1 MKPSNVT
8 DLLFQNLS
16 YRGDR
21 QKIIASNIANL
32 NTPEYKTK
40 DLSFDSHLKKAQTNG
55 ELSLKITHKNH
66 IPFDMEKKTS
76 TKPEV
81 FEVQGLH
88 EQNDGNN
95 VNLDQQMSEMSK
107 NAVMYDAIT
116 NSIKK
121 DSRWFK
127 MIVDSS
133 SKN

>member
-1 MKPSNVT
+1 
-8 DLLFQNLS
+8 
-16 YRGDR
+16 
-21 QKIIASNIANL
+21 
-32 NTPEYKTK
+32 
-40 DLSFDSHLKKAQTNG
+40 
-55 ELSLKITHKNH
+55 
-66 IPFDMEKKTS
+66 MEQKTS
-76 TKPEV
+76 SKPQMVEV
-81 FEVQGLH
+81 KGLE

-127 MIVDSS
+127 MMVDAS

>member
-8 DLLFQNLS
+8 DLLFENLS
-16 YRGDR
+16 FRGER
-21 QKIIASNIANL
+21 QKVIASNIANL
-32 NTPEYKTK
+32 NTPEYRTK
-40 DLSFDSHLKKAQTNG
+40 DLTFESHLKKVKNQN
-55 ELSLKITHKNH
+55 ELMLKVTHKNH
-66 IPFDMEKKTS
+66 IAFDLEQKTPLKPQLIE
-76 TKPEV
+76 TK
-81 FEVQGLH
+81 GLE

-95 VNLDQQMSEMSK
+95 VNLDHQMSEMSK

-127 MIVDSS
+127 MIVDAS